1 MENCIF
7 CKFVNNEAEHSRI
20 WEDEVSIAFLD
31 LYPVNPGHVLLVPKA
46 HIDYIFDLDG
56 ALYHR
61 LWDNAKKL
69 AGPLREIAGSK
80 RVGIAV
86 EGFGVPHVHIHLVPI
101 NRGNELDPNRAQKA
115 DPEDLKRF
123 SAALLKKLSPA

>member
-7 CKFVNNEAEHSRI
+7 CKFVNNEAVHSRI
-20 WEDEVSIAFLD
+20 WEDDVSIAFLD
-31 LYPVNPGHVLLVPKA
+31 LYPVNPGHILLVPKV
-46 HIDYIFDLDG
+46 HIDYIFDLDES
-56 ALYHR
+56 LYHR

-69 AGPLREIAGSK
+69 AGPLKEVAGSK

-115 DPEDLKRF
+115 NPEDLKHF
-123 SAALLKKLSPA
+123 SAALFKKLSPA